1 MLQGTTTAPS
11 GLSATVTNG
20 DAVELTWTAPLFP
33 PPVMGYVVERAADK
47 GFTDEVETFTTDGAA
62 STYSDAAAQSGSTY
76 FYRVRTESAA
86 GWSAW
91 SAAAEVSVP

>member
-1 MLQGTTTAPS
+1 MT
-11 GLSATVTNG
+11 
-20 DAVELTWTAPLFP
+20 
-33 PPVMGYVVERAADK
+33 GYVVERAADE
-47 GFTDEVETFTTDGAA
+47 GFTADVQTFTTAADA
-62 STYSDAAAQSGSTY
+62 STYTDATAQSGSTY